1 MEQKA
6 FIWHQSDGSLGSRD
20 AGRSPD
26 RVPAGDVRVF
36 MQKREESEVS
46 CIKEEFIGAG

>member
-26 RVPAGDVRVF
+26 RVPAVMSQGFYGKKGGR
-36 MQKREESEVS
+36 
-46 CIKEEFIGAG
+46 

>member
-26 RVPAGDVRVF
+26 RGPAGDVSGFLCKKGRKV
-36 MQKREESEVS
+36 R
-46 CIKEEFIGAG
+46 